1 MFGGG
6 VPEVRM
12 APKWASG
19 RLAVDRFIQKL
30 EESVSLMSEGGV
42 ALRSGLTSAGRRLRT
57 NFPRLM
63 GRRVRELNLAVDPK
77 QCYL

>member
-1 MFGGG
+1 MR
-6 VPEVRM
+6 V

-19 RLAVDRFIQKL
+19 RLAVDRSIQKL

-57 NFPRLM
+57 NFLRLM
-63 GRRVRELNLAVDPK
+63 GRRVRELNLTVDPK
-77 QCYL
+77 

>member
-1 MFGGG
+1 M
-6 VPEVRM
+6 RM

-42 ALRSGLTSAGRRLRT
+42 ALMSSVHRR
-57 NFPRLM
+57 
-63 GRRVRELNLAVDPK
+63 RRYAY
-77 QCYL
+77 QCGSPTARP